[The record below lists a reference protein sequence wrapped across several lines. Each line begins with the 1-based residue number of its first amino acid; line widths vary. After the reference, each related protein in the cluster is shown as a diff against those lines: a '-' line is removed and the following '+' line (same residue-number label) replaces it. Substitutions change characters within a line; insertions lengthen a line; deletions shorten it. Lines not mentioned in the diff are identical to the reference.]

1 MLASPCALAS
11 EVISAC
17 VRSSGFS
24 RTHDAQRLNLKM
36 RLLPDRTA
44 LKRLEH
50 LLGESSE
57 QLRTSGSY
65 SRPGSAGSGIVEA
78 SSKAQTR
85 TPPRPWRE
93 PPFLL
98 WRWHAL
104 ACKGAVP
111 GSRRRLVT
119 CGAMW
124 SCALSRACRPGPRHQ
139 RIASKSRCSS
149 WEGHTG
155 SADSVLSVKAS
166 TSAGSLGRSPSK
178 ATQSE
183 NTMGRPGKGACR
195 VAENQR
201 PSLKSECEGMSS
213 DAERHTALRSFCGA
227 ALGR

>member
-104 ACKGAVP
+104 ACKRGGAWLSEKTRHLRSHVELCSQP
-111 GSRRRLVT
+111 RLQT
-119 CGAMW
+119 GAPTPENCIQIEMLILGRAHGFGRF
-124 SCALSRACRPGPRHQ
+124 CAQCQGEHQ
-139 RIASKSRCSS
+139 RR
-149 WEGHTG
+149 E
-155 SADSVLSVKAS
+155 
-166 TSAGSLGRSPSK
+166 LG
-178 ATQSE
+178 Q
-183 NTMGRPGKGACR
+183 
-195 VAENQR
+195 VA
-201 PSLKSECEGMSS
+201 
-213 DAERHTALRSFCGA
+213 
-227 ALGR
+227 